1 MSFEEEAL
9 SVQVFVDGGTATAAA
24 ATAHEAMTKQREAA
38 NEANSGTTAET
49 VGAAE
54 AAAAGVPDLL
64 RNVGE
69 FPETFL

>member
-1 MSFEEEAL
+1 M
-9 SVQVFVDGGTATAAA
+9 TAAA
-24 ATAHEAMTKQREAA
+24 AITHEAMTKQREAED
-38 NEANSGTTAET
+38 EANSGT
-49 VGAAE
+49 AAE